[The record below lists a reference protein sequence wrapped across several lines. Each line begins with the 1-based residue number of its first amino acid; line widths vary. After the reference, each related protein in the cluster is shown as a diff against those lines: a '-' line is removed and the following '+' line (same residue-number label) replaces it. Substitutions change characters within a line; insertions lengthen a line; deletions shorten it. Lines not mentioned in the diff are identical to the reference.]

1 MDLIASRKGMI
12 AGAEADAHDYA
23 VAVVVGLNWLYGI
36 RADNVVIGSIAGAQ
50 RKAHAVLLMQL
61 STCMLDSSLLPNPA
75 TNVAGAHL
83 RTGVRPHD

>member
-36 RADNVVIGSIAGAQ
+36 CADNVVIGSITVVQ
-50 RKAHAVLLMQL
+50 REAHAVLLDAAFDL
-61 STCMLDSSLLPNPA
+61 HVDSSLLPNPA

-83 RTGVRPHD
+83 RTAVRPPD